1 MSSLPI
7 TLGNPLNSLLANT
20 QRSPDEPNWIEAYIA
35 ETFKFNG
42 TVSGFV
48 RFCYG
53 KLCLVCTASL
63 ACWFVLL
70 MSCWEKSCRTFAVFF
85 FLCIWDI
92 VFRFTFHYCCLLSA
106 LHYPSW
112 IKTFGGALALRSTGK
127 YTMALP
133 VNKSTKGM
141 REEINRPM
149 TFTVLHCGTGFKP
162 FIYLPQACKQ
172 YCLPL
177 FKLAYLVQ
185 IFFAV
190 WS

>member
-1 MSSLPI
+1 
-7 TLGNPLNSLLANT
+7 
-20 QRSPDEPNWIEAYIA
+20 
-35 ETFKFNG
+35 
-42 TVSGFV
+42 
-48 RFCYG
+48 
-53 KLCLVCTASL
+53 
-63 ACWFVLL
+63 
-70 MSCWEKSCRTFAVFF
+70 MSCWENSCRTFAVFF
-85 FLCIWDI
+85 FLCTWDI

-162 FIYLPQACKQ
+162 FIYLTQACKQ
-172 YCLPL
+172 CCLPL
-177 FKLAYLVQ
+177 FKLAYLVK
-185 IFFAV
+185 IFLLFLLFV
-190 WS
+190 LTGILFGQPKCCWTGLKQRSWLMMKWWLFVEFLILCSRVLVDLRK